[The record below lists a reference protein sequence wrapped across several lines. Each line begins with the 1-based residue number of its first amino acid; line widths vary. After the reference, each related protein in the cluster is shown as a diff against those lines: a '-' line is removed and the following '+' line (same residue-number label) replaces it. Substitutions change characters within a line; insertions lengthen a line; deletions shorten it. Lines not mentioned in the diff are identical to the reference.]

1 LPKDYPRSVRISQQ
15 IKKELADLLQFQ
27 IKDPSLTMLTILD
40 VEVSPC
46 LKHDEEVFKGLKR
59 SMPFLRSQLAK
70 KMTTRGIPKLHFVY
84 DKTIDESMKISRLLD
99 GVLNADK

>member
-1 LPKDYPRSVRISQQ
+1 MILVSALFFTI
-15 IKKELADLLQFQ
+15 EFLLYFEP
-27 IKDPSLTMLTILD
+27 ITKSH
-40 VEVSPC
+40 SS
-46 LKHDEEVFKGLKR
+46 FLKR

-99 GVLNADK
+99 GVLNANNK

>member
-1 LPKDYPRSVRISQQ
+1 
-15 IKKELADLLQFQ
+15 
-27 IKDPSLTMLTILD
+27 MLKFLHALNMQKFFF
-40 VEVSPC
+40 VASNY
-46 LKHDEEVFKGLKR
+46 DEEVSKGLKR